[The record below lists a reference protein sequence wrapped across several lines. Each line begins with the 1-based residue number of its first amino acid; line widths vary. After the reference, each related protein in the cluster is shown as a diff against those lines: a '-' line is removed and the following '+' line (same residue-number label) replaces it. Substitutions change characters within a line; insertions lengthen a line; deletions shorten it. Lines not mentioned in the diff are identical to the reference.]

1 MKEFHEHRLEKK
13 DPTGIK
19 NCKKGIVCFIIVGLQ
34 ESILY
39 VIESCTKIKIKVA
52 YLKDELT
59 ECFDVLYQ
67 CSFMYVQ
74 LFTIIISLMY
84 HRLQITEEMQSKP
97 RQFMHELSIKQ
108 AMSLL

>member
-39 VIESCTKIKIKVA
+39 VIESCTKITIKVA
-52 YLKDELT
+52 YLRDELT

-67 CSFMYVQ
+67 CSFNVRAIVYDNHQSNVSP
-74 LFTIIISLMY
+74 FTNY
-84 HRLQITEEMQSKP
+84 
-97 RQFMHELSIKQ
+97 
-108 AMSLL
+108 